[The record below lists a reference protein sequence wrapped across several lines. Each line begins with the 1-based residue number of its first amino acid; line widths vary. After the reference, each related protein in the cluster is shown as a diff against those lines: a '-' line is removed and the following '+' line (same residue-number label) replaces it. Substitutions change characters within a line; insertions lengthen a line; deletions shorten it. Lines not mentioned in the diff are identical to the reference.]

1 MIGRWLFMKK
11 ILKKLSVAALCLA
24 AAISLAVPAMALP
37 SGSYSVLNV
46 RYAPNGTP
54 VNDVEYR
61 AYKVAEAVKDDQGG
75 YAYTLT
81 QAFQASGVDLNK
93 AMNGGQLSDGTSETY
108 RTLLN
113 QFGTFINENSGSIQP
128 AATAVTGTKTI
139 GANQTPENGVAQF
152 TGLSDG
158 LYLVSTRIVTTIGNT
173 QYTAVPF
180 LVNIPYEMDGVM
192 NNYLTATAK
201 FTTYTPSNPNPNPN
215 PGPGPGPNP
224 NPGTGSNPNPPAPA
238 NPTPPEEVT
247 VPENPTPAGAV
258 DPVPENTVDPAQP
271 EIEIGPEEVP
281 LAEAPENPEIEINEE
296 LPPLARLPQTG
307 LLWWP
312 VPLMALAGA
321 VFIVF
326 GVGDRRRNSGNA

>member
-1 MIGRWLFMKK
+1 MKK

-54 VNDVEYR
+54 VNDIEYR
-61 AYKVAEAVKDDQGG
+61 AFKVADAVKGDQGG
-75 YAYTLT
+75 YTYTLT
-81 QAFQASGVDLNK
+81 PAFQASGIDLNS

-113 QFGTFINENSGSIQP
+113 QFGTFINENSGSIEP
-128 AATAVTGTKTI
+128 AATDTTGAKTV
-139 GANQTPENGVAQF
+139 GQNPENGVAQL

-158 LYLVSTRIVTTIGNT
+158 LYLVSTRAITTIGNT

-201 FTTYTPSNPNPNPN
+201 FTTYTPGGGGGGGGTDPG

-224 NPGTGSNPNPPAPA
+224 T
-238 NPTPPEEVT
+238 TPPEEVD
-247 VPENPTPAGAV
+247 VPDDPTPRGTV
-258 DPVPENTVDPAQP
+258 DPVPETPETPETPADPGEP
-271 EIEIGPEEVP
+271 EIEIAPEEVP
-281 LAEAPENPEIEINEE
+281 LVEAPENPEIEINEE
-296 LPPLARLPQTG
+296 QPPLARLPQTG

-312 VPLMALAGA
+312 VPVMAVIGAG
-321 VFIVF
+321 FIVF
-326 GVGDRRRNSGNA
+326 GIGDRRRNQGNA